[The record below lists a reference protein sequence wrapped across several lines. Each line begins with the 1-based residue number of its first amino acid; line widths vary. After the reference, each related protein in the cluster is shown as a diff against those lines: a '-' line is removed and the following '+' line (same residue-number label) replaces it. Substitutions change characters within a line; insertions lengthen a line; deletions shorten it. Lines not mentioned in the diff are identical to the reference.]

1 MLRTKSNDFMNKIFI
16 NHVHVYVFHVIEA
29 TCANLRISIIYQLFL
44 FVYLSVC
51 LPFGFSEFL
60 REIASYSCDGLFYKQ
75 IQTFFCLIC
84 LILWYQSMSHSISNS
99 LTLTH
104 MHITFIPHK
113 YDNTV
118 IIYM

>member
-44 FVYLSVC
+44 FVCLSV
-51 LPFGFSEFL
+51 SEFL

-75 IQTFFCLIC
+75 IQKFFCLIC
-84 LILWYQSMSHSISNS
+84 LILRYQSMSHSISNR
-99 LTLTH
+99 LTLRH
-104 MHITFIPHK
+104 MHITFILHK